1 MELLQADGQIGSGE
15 VVVVVPADGSVPVA
29 LEDDSVEE
37 GDAIQKSPDRD
48 LPVFEAGGRVEG
60 FLVERWR
67 SVGTRQVGLM
77 S

>member
-15 VVVVVPADGSVPVA
+15 VVAVVPADGSVPVA

-48 LPVFEAGGRVEG
+48 LPVFKAGGRIEG
-60 FLVERWR
+60 FLVKRWGP
-67 SVGTRQVGLM
+67 VGARQVGLM